1 MLLERTFPQFL
12 SWFGKLNNS
21 TCALLLFL
29 SFVAMALKEMTEHY
43 NHSEKFREIFFPDGQ
58 PLLPG
63 MFLRRPDLAALLDLI
78 GSRGV
83 SAFYSGNVTQEII
96 SEVSHSLLCTY
107 ISVCLGIC
115 MSKEYS
121 C

>member
-1 MLLERTFPQFL
+1 
-12 SWFGKLNNS
+12 
-21 TCALLLFL
+21 
-29 SFVAMALKEMTEHY
+29 MAIKEMKEHY

-63 MFLRRPDLAALLDLI
+63 MFVRRPDLAALLDLI

-96 SEVSHSLLCTY
+96 SEVSHSLLLLY
-107 ISVCLGIC
+107 VNRI
-115 MSKEYS
+115 E
-121 C
+121 